1 MKVRAHRWWT
11 LAAAATSLGLG
22 LQLPAAAED
31 VSAAQDGPV
40 PAASAPTATTPITP
54 PAAAPTDAAPNSTRL
69 QTVVVTAQKRNE
81 AINSIPMAISSFRG
95 EELQVMGVYDT
106 RDLGKLVPGFSAAD
120 SGFDTPTYT
129 MRGVGFADSSFATT
143 STVGIY
149 NDEVS
154 LAYPIMSKGPNLDLR
169 RVEVLQGPQ
178 GTLYGRNSTGG
189 TVNYIANKPGASF
202 TDGADVSYGSF
213 GRVDAEGYVSGP
225 LGDSFKA
232 RLAASSTTS
241 EEGWQISNTR
251 PNDSLGKLNKQAARG
266 ILDWQARDD
275 VQVRLTLSGWTDKS
289 QPQAP
294 FAVARQAQFKLPL
307 GSQFTNLLQTL
318 TGININNA
326 FLDPTVQNY
335 PLVPNNKN
343 PRIADWNPN
352 PENEYGLHDN
362 FWMASLRPSWDLSDT
377 VNLTGLFSYQQM
389 RADGSSLPQGGMDV
403 EDIDQVLRAY
413 IRTYQG
419 ELRLSGKIGQRGDWL
434 IGVNGNYDKHHEV
447 DEGLGS
453 ENSLNVL
460 IFGDTAPLDKPLFF
474 QKGAAK
480 SATQVQADSAFADG
494 DLQLLDTLKLTLGLR
509 YSREKQDYSGCT
521 YVLADNDS
529 IIPFPFFTAASF
541 LKGGHSVV
549 PQGQCGSLDANA
561 NAGLFVDQLGEH
573 SLSWRSVLSW
583 TPVRDALLYT
593 SYSRGYKAGG
603 FPTVFSVDQ
612 QSLSPVVQ
620 EKLDAYEVGAK
631 FASADKTLQ
640 ANLSAYYY
648 NYTNK
653 QLLTYFKDP
662 IFGALQY
669 LQNVPKS
676 LDEGVQLSTTWVPLD
691 QLFLTASGSYI
702 RTKVIEYQGKDNQG
716 DDFDFAGQSFNYTP
730 RLQASLLANYTFAF
744 NRDLNLSPGAS
755 FSYSGGTNATLEH
768 DPLFAM
774 NAHRVYDVHLG
785 LTPPDRKWSL
795 TAYGRNL
802 GNEFYRTSVIK
813 LGDSVF
819 AYAGMTRVYGVTFT
833 CDFR

>member
-1 MKVRAHRWWT
+1 
-11 LAAAATSLGLG
+11 
-22 LQLPAAAED
+22 
-31 VSAAQDGPV
+31 
-40 PAASAPTATTPITP
+40 
-54 PAAAPTDAAPNSTRL
+54 
-69 QTVVVTAQKRNE
+69 VVVTAQKRNE